1 MGHFLE
7 GSYICLV
14 LVFGETNV
22 SDKRGRTAGAD
33 DNLDV
38 RAIVTAMFLFCFSIQ
53 YLQVYLF

>member
-7 GSYICLV
+7 GSYICLAPE
-14 LVFGETNV
+14 FGETDV

-38 RAIVTAMFLFCFSIQ
+38 RAIVDTMLLC
-53 YLQVYLF
+53 LL